1 MGTFSGQTILVTG
14 ASGGIGEAIARA
26 LGEQGATVCLSGRN
40 RQRLQAIAGQM
51 SAQRTQIYPA
61 DLTVEK
67 EVRGIARKVLADHER
82 VDALVHCAAIIVT
95 GAIATASVENFDRQF
110 QVNVLGP
117 FRLTQLLLPAL
128 IASHGQVVFTNSSA
142 GLTAHAGVSQY
153 AATKYA
159 LKATADS
166 LREECNSAGVRVC
179 SLFLGATATLMQAGV
194 RAQQKRPYEPEKLIQ
209 STDVA
214 TMVAAVLALP
224 RTAEVT
230 DVVMRPTAKT

>member
-1 MGTFSGQTILVTG
+1 MAIFTGQTILVTG
-14 ASGGIGEAIARA
+14 ASGGIGEAISRA
-26 LGEQGATVCLSGRN
+26 LGDQGATVCLAGRN
-40 RQRLQAIAGQM
+40 RQRLRAIAGGM
-51 SAQRTQIYPA
+51 SAQRTQCYLA

-67 EVRGIARKVLADHER
+67 EVHSIARKVLADHQR
-82 VDALVHCAAIIVT
+82 VDALVHCAAVIVM

-110 QVNVLGP
+110 HANVLGP

-128 IASHGQVVFTNSSA
+128 IASQGQVVFTNSSA

-153 AATKYA
+153 AATKHA
-159 LKATADS
+159 LKAVADS

-179 SLFLGATATLMQAGV
+179 SLFLGATATPMQAGV
-194 RAQQKRPYEPEKLIQ
+194 RAQQKRAYEPDKLIQ
-209 STDVA
+209 SNDVA
-214 TMVAAVLALP
+214 RIVAAVLALP